1 MTYPWWSMLPFV
13 ALLASIAIMPLARPT
28 RHLWERASFQLGLAL
43 ALGLP
48 VAAAVW
54 VLDDPGRVVHALV
67 EYGQF
72 IVLLLALF
80 VVSGGLFLKGDIRAT
95 PRNNTIFLAIGGL
108 AASFIGTTG
117 AAMLLIR
124 PLLNTNKERR
134 HKAHTVIFAIFVVAN
149 CGGLLTPLG
158 DPPLFLGM
166 LRGVPFTWTFTLLPE
181 WLFVNALLLLSY
193 YALDRRRF
201 RAEDPDDVAHD
212 IADVEP
218 LGLRGGLNFL
228 WFAVIVAAV
237 AFAPSID
244 LHAIESG
251 HAGAWAW
258 VPVRELLM
266 LGAAASSYVATPRRV
281 RFGDNEFSWG
291 PIAEVAAL
299 FVGIFLTM
307 IPALAFLG
315 QVAPRLPL
323 NEVTFFLFTGG
334 LSAVL
339 DNAPTYATFYE
350 MASQVPVPPGVELIG
365 TTPPVPESFLVAISL
380 GAVFCGALTYIGNG
394 PNFMVKSVAESRGVE
409 MPSFGGYVLWSFAY
423 LGPILVA
430 LLCLF
435 IADGV
440 LATALGAAAA
450 LFVVARAV
458 LDLRASNTVD
468 RLAPPVNQ

>member
-1 MTYPWWSMLPFV
+1 M
-13 ALLASIAIMPLARPT
+13 
-28 RHLWERASFQLGLAL
+28 
-43 ALGLP
+43 
-48 VAAAVW
+48 
-54 VLDDPGRVVHALV
+54 
-67 EYGQF
+67 
-72 IVLLLALF
+72 
-80 VVSGGLFLKGDIRAT
+80 
-95 PRNNTIFLAIGGL
+95 
-108 AASFIGTTG
+108 
-117 AAMLLIR
+117 
-124 PLLNTNKERR
+124 
-134 HKAHTVIFAIFVVAN
+134 VI
-149 CGGLLTPLG
+149 L
-158 DPPLFLGM
+158 
-166 LRGVPFTWTFTLLPE
+166 
-181 WLFVNALLLLSY
+181 
-193 YALDRRRF
+193 
-201 RAEDPDDVAHD
+201 
-212 IADVEP
+212 
-218 LGLRGGLNFL
+218 
-228 WFAVIVAAV
+228 AV
-237 AFAPSID
+237 AFVPSID
-244 LHAIESG
+244 LHAIEGG
-251 HAGAWAW
+251 HAAWYQF
-258 VPVRELLM
+258 VPWRELAFAT
-266 LGAAASSYVATPRRV
+266 AAALSFLLGNKEV
-281 RFGDNEFSWG
+281 RFHLNQFTWT
-291 PIAEVAAL
+291 PILEVAAL
-299 FVGIFLTM
+299 FIGIFLTM

>member
-1 MTYPWWSMLPFV
+1 MTYPWWSLLPFV

-28 RHLWERASFQLGLAL
+28 RHLWERTSFQLGLAL
-43 ALGLP
+43 ALGVP
-48 VAAAVW
+48 VAAAAW
-54 VLDDPGRVVHALV
+54 ALDDPWRVIHALV

-80 VVSGGLFLKGDIRAT
+80 VVSGGIFLSGDIRAT
-95 PRNNTIFLAIGGL
+95 PRSNTIFLAVGGL
-108 AASFIGTTG
+108 AASFVGTTG
-117 AAMLLIR
+117 AAMLLVR

-149 CGGLLTPLG
+149 SGGLLTPLG

-166 LRGVPFTWTFTLLPE
+166 LRGVPFAWTFTLWPQ

-193 YALDRRRF
+193 YALDRRRY
-201 RAEDPDDVAHD
+201 RAEDPEDIAHDVAD
-212 IADVEP
+212 IEP
-218 LGLRGGLNFL
+218 LGIRGGLNVAWL
-228 WFAVIVAAV
+228 AVIVAAV
-237 AFAPSID
+237 AFAPSVD

-251 HAGAWAW
+251 QAGAWAW
-258 VPVRELLM
+258 VPARELLM
-266 LGAAASSYVATPRRV
+266 LAAASASYLVTPRRI

-350 MASQVPVPPGVELIG
+350 MASRLPAPPGVELIG

-394 PNFMVKSVAESRGVE
+394 PNFMVKSVAESRGIA

-423 LGPILVA
+423 LGPILIA

-440 LATALGAAAA
+440 VAKALGVAAT
-450 LFVVARAV
+450 LFVVGRAAY
-458 LDLRASNTVD
+458 DLRASNTVD
-468 RLAPPVNQ
+468 RLAR